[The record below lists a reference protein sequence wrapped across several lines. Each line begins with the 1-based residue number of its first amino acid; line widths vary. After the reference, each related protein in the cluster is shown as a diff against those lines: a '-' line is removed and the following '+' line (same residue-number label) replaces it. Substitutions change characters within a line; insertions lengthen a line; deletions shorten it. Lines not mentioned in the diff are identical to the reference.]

1 MNNLVHKSR
10 SIFLFLKSKKE
21 AASLQISTN
30 TEGYSLK
37 DDSVLKLLFAFV
49 GPAVL
54 GLLINALYNLV
65 DRIFVGQFVGA
76 NGLSAVTMV
85 FPVTLFQFGFILLF
99 GSGSGILIAKYLG
112 EERTGKAED
121 ALGNAIAGLLITIV
135 IFTTMGLFFYKP
147 LLVAFGAQ
155 GTLLNLSVEY
165 LVIIIMGFPL
175 SFFLALEF
183 TCRAEGNPRFPAK
196 LILLSSI
203 INVCLDYV
211 FMKIF
216 NMGISGAALATIIAQ
231 SVNAILLI
239 RYYLSGK
246 SLVKIV
252 WKKIKLKK
260 HIILPILS
268 VGFAPFI
275 MDIAISLQNVFAN
288 SLLLQSGGTDGVAAM
303 GIIFGINVF
312 FMMTALGTGDGI
324 QPVIS
329 YNFGAKR
336 YDRAVKTLKYALKMV
351 FLIALSGVAI
361 LELFPTSM
369 IRVFIDDNENITT
382 ITKIAIQIFA
392 ISIPFYMV
400 QIVMTRYFQAL
411 QKNKIATFLA
421 LLRPVL
427 FAPIALILTKIYGL
441 IGIWIAFVISDGL
454 AALISFLL
462 VKKYSIKKLITRNT
476 INSNKQLHI

>member
-1 MNNLVHKSR
+1 M
-10 SIFLFLKSKKE
+10 
-21 AASLQISTN
+21 
-30 TEGYSLK
+30 
-37 DDSVLKLLFAFV
+37 
-49 GPAVL
+49 GPAVF
-54 GLLINALYNLV
+54 GLLINALYNFV

-76 NGLSAVTMV
+76 EGLSAVTLV

-112 EERTGKAED
+112 EKRTDKAED
-121 ALGNAIAGLLITIV
+121 ALGNVIAALLIIIV
-135 IFTTMGLFFYKP
+135 IFTAAGLFFYEP

-155 GTLLNLSVEY
+155 GALLHLSAEY

-183 TCRAEGNPRFPAK
+183 TCRAEGNPSFPAK

-203 INVCLDYV
+203 INVSLDYV

-231 SVNAILLI
+231 STNAIFLI

-246 SLVKIV
+246 SLVRIV

-260 HIILPILS
+260 QILLPILS

-275 MDIAISLQNVFAN
+275 MDIATSFQNVFAN
-288 SLLLQSGGTDGVAAM
+288 GLLLTSGGTDGVAAM
-303 GIIFGINVF
+303 GIIFGFNVF
-312 FMMTALGTGDGI
+312 FMMTALGTGDGM
-324 QPVIS
+324 QPIIS

-336 YDRAVKTLKYALKMV
+336 YDRVVKTLEYALTMV
-351 FLIALSGVAI
+351 SIVALFGVVI
-361 LELFPTSM
+361 LELFPTPV
-369 IRVFIDDNENITT
+369 IGVFIDDNENITT
-382 ITKIAIQIFA
+382 ITKVAIQIFA
-392 ISIPFYMV
+392 ISIPFYMA

-411 QKNKIATFLA
+411 QKNKIATLLA

-427 FAPIALILTKIYGL
+427 FVPIAFLLNNTYGL
-441 IGIWIAFVISDGL
+441 IGIWLAFVVSDSI
-454 AALISFLL
+454 AALLSLLFL
-462 VKKYSIKKLITRNT
+462 KSYSINKLRIM
-476 INSNKQLHI
+476 

>member
-1 MNNLVHKSR
+1 MDNWINKFR
-10 SIFLFLKSKKE
+10 SVFLFLKPKKE
-21 AASLQISTN
+21 TVALQLDTDTAA
-30 TEGYSLK
+30 YSLR
-37 DDSVLKLLFAFV
+37 DDSVLKLLYAFV
-49 GPAVL
+49 GPAVF
-54 GLLINALYNLV
+54 GLLINALYNFV

-76 NGLSAVTMV
+76 EGLSAVTLV

-112 EERTGKAED
+112 EKRTDKAED
-121 ALGNAIAGLLITIV
+121 ALGNVIAALLIIIV
-135 IFTTMGLFFYKP
+135 IFTAAGLFFYEP

-155 GTLLNLSVEY
+155 GVLLHLSAEY

-183 TCRAEGNPRFPAK
+183 TCRAEGNPSFPAK

-203 INVCLDYV
+203 INVSLDYV

-231 SVNAILLI
+231 STNAIFLI

-246 SLVKIV
+246 SLVRIV

-260 HIILPILS
+260 QILLPILS

-275 MDIAISLQNVFAN
+275 MDIATSFQNVFAN
-288 SLLLQSGGTDGVAAM
+288 GLLLTSGGTDGVAAM
-303 GIIFGINVF
+303 GIIFGFNVF
-312 FMMTALGTGDGI
+312 FMMTALGTGDGM
-324 QPVIS
+324 QPIIS

-336 YDRAVKTLKYALKMV
+336 YDRVVKTLEYALTMV
-351 FLIALSGVAI
+351 SIVALFGVVI
-361 LELFPTSM
+361 LELFPTPV
-369 IRVFIDDNENITT
+369 IGVFIDDNENITT
-382 ITKIAIQIFA
+382 ITKVAIQIFA
-392 ISIPFYMV
+392 ISIPFYMA

-411 QKNKIATFLA
+411 QKNKIATLLA

-427 FAPIALILTKIYGL
+427 FVPIAFLLNNTYGL
-441 IGIWIAFVISDGL
+441 IGIWLAFVVSDSI
-454 AALISFLL
+454 AALLSLLFL
-462 VKKYSIKKLITRNT
+462 KRYSINKLRIM
-476 INSNKQLHI
+476 

>member
-1 MNNLVHKSR
+1 MDNLINKFR
-10 SIFLFLKSKKE
+10 SIFHFLKPKVE
-21 AASLQISTN
+21 ANALQTDTDTTS
-30 TEGYSLK
+30 YSLR
-37 DDSVLKLLFAFV
+37 DDSVQKLLFTFV
-49 GPAVL
+49 GPVVL
-54 GLLINALYNLV
+54 GLLVNALYNFV

-76 NGLSAVTMV
+76 EGLSAVTMV
-85 FPVTLFQFGFILLF
+85 FPITLFQFGFILLF
-99 GSGSGILIAKYLG
+99 GSGAGILIAKYLG
-112 EERTGKAED
+112 EDRTDKAED
-121 ALGNAIAGLLITIV
+121 ALGNVIAGLLITIV
-135 IFTTMGLFFYKP
+135 IFTTAGLFFYEP
-147 LLVAFGAQ
+147 LLVAFGAE
-155 GTLLNLSVEY
+155 GMLLNLSSEY

-183 TCRAEGNPRFPAK
+183 TCRAEGNPRFPTK

-203 INVCLDYV
+203 INVSLDYV

-216 NMGISGAALATIIAQ
+216 NMGISGAALATLIAQ
-231 SVNAILLI
+231 STNAILLI

-275 MDIAISLQNVFAN
+275 MDIATSFQNVFAN
-288 SLLLQSGGTDGVAAM
+288 SLLLTSGGIDGVAAM
-303 GIIFGINVF
+303 GIIFGFNVF
-312 FMMTALGTGDGI
+312 FMMTALGTGDGM
-324 QPVIS
+324 QPIIS
-329 YNFGAKR
+329 YNFGAKLYER
-336 YDRAVKTLKYALKMV
+336 VTKTFEYALKMV
-351 FLIALSGVAI
+351 SLVALIGLVM

-369 IRVFIDDNENITT
+369 ISVFIDENENITK

-421 LLRPVL
+421 LLRPLL
-427 FAPIALILTKIYGL
+427 FVPIAYLLNNIYGL
-441 IGIWIAFVISDGL
+441 IGIWVAFVVSDSI
-454 AALISFLL
+454 AAIVTLL
-462 VKKYSIKKLITRNT
+462 FVKKYSINKLRPLKS
-476 INSNKQLHI
+476 INSDKQ